1 VLVINDDVEVY
12 PNYIEILHRLLKS
25 TPRTLIGSVVVDI
38 ESPGIIYDGGT
49 IVNWWTAKI
58 TTLHR
63 GERLD
68 KFGKDQHVDVSF
80 LTGRGTLIPVHVFHE
95 IGLYDDKHFQQCGD
109 TELPV
114 RAKKVGYRLIVSYAA
129 IVKSPMRTSDH
140 LNVSDYYVL
149 KDLWPYFLGIKSNC
163 RLK

>member
-1 VLVINDDVEVY
+1 WIKRLLHCMRAQTFTNFEVIVVDDGSTDGTSELISNEFPEAKLLRGDGNLWWTGAINLGIRYAMTRALANDAVLVINDDVEVY

-80 LTGRGTLIPVHVFHE
+80 LTGRGTL
-95 IGLYDDKHFQQCGD
+95 
-109 TELPV
+109 
-114 RAKKVGYRLIVSYAA
+114 
-129 IVKSPMRTSDH
+129 
-140 LNVSDYYVL
+140 
-149 KDLWPYFLGIKSNC
+149 
-163 RLK
+163 